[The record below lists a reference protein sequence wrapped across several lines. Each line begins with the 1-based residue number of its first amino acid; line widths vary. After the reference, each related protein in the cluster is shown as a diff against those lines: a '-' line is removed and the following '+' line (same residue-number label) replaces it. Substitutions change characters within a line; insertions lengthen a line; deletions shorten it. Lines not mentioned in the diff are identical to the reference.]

1 MTNQDLRVQLQ
12 ENLDESEWEWLIPHA
27 KRDAIIVVKKG
38 LELIEVGAAVAADD
52 TGKIKVWISKDLIA
66 KPSTEEIDQW
76 NRNRTKRFN
85 TLIIQP
91 YVLVKAK

>member
-12 ENLDESEWEWLIPHA
+12 ENLDESEWEWLIIHA

-52 TGKIKVWISKDLIA
+52 IGKIEVWISKDLIA
-66 KPSTEEIDQW
+66 KPSIEEIDQW
-76 NRNRTKRFN
+76 NRNPTKRFH